1 MSVSASEPRRQE
13 GYSTSAEVGA
23 GLAIF
28 FFFPLISLIVALLLM
43 GGQQN
48 ERKRGQLRTWAWISV
63 GWIALQV
70 LFVLLFFVGW
80 SESGGG
86 EGGVVTVP

>member
-1 MSVSASEPRRQE
+1 MSVSASEPTRQE
-13 GYSTSAEVGA
+13 GYSTSAEIGA
-23 GLAIF
+23 GLAI

-43 GGQQN
+43 GGQRN

-63 GWIALQV
+63 GWIVLQV
-70 LFVLLFFVGW
+70 LFVLLFLVGW
-80 SESGGG
+80 SESGGS

>member
-1 MSVSASEPRRQE
+1 
-13 GYSTSAEVGA
+13 
-23 GLAIF
+23 
-28 FFFPLISLIVALLLM
+28 M
-43 GGQQN
+43 GGEQN

-70 LFVLLFFVGW
+70 LFVLVFLVGW
-80 SESGGG
+80 SEGRGG

>member
-1 MSVSASEPRRQE
+1 MSVFASEPSRQE

-28 FFFPLISLIVALLLM
+28 FFPLISLIVALLLM
-43 GGQQN
+43 GGEQN
-48 ERKRGQLRTWAWISV
+48 ERKRGQLGSPSGGSRSRCC
-63 GWIALQV
+63 LCSSF
-70 LFVLLFFVGW
+70 LVGW
-80 SESGGG
+80 SEGRGG

>member
-1 MSVSASEPRRQE
+1 MSVFASEPSRQE

-23 GLAIF
+23 GLAI

-48 ERKRGQLRTWAWISV
+48 ERKRGQLRTWAWIAF
-63 GWIALQV
+63 GWIAVQV

-80 SESGGG
+80 STGGSDSG
-86 EGGVVTVP
+86 VITVQ